1 MSSAL
6 SSLKKNRRAPLIP
19 GGHKQSERQIYTE
32 RPYAD
37 EAALLTEFFPQ
48 AQTGPE
54 DKDSLASLR
63 SKVMQKRNPKEGCPP
78 SDFEL
83 MSSMVQ
89 KLGQLERKV
98 KAQALDIN
106 SKARRIAVLE
116 EKLKLLQVVDNTEG
130 EKCEEEGLAEKC
142 RRLQN
147 QVWEMERFLNDY
159 GMSWVGDSEDHDPTD
174 EAQPA
179 DSGHTLWEPGASL
192 VRRFSMN
199 FDLVLQNI
207 IDLNIL
213 AGEGQSYVTSVPGGA
228 KLTQQDP
235 VPLWLYKNGI
245 VMFNGP
251 FRSYHDPSTQRCM
264 QDLMDGYFPS
274 ELQEKFPEGV
284 VFQVYDRRE
293 EEFRVRRAPGFPG
306 KGHTV
311 GGSEE
316 KLLDHREEDRCT
328 QSQSQLTG
336 RKLSMEQF
344 MNKLPE
350 SVVKGG
356 KVINIRSSLKAHLQ
370 GSAGGAPSHSVSV
383 IETPALQTLRERLES
398 SEAGHSEA
406 KVTTLRVKSEDGE
419 KTFILKMLFSDTIA
433 HLRQHLNAHRGSSCP
448 PYDIISAFPQ
458 RCHSDDTQ
466 TLLACGLT
474 PNAALLLR
482 PRPPQTSSTN
492 PT

>member
-1 MSSAL
+1 MQMKL
-6 SSLKKNRRAPLIP
+6 RCLQTFSLRI
-19 GGHKQSERQIYTE
+19 RQ
-32 RPYAD
+32 
-37 EAALLTEFFPQ
+37 
-48 AQTGPE
+48 GPE
-54 DKDSLASLR
+54 VTDSLASLR

-106 SKARRIAVLE
+106 TKARRIAVLE
-116 EKLKLLQVVDNTEG
+116 EKLKLLQEKTEG
-130 EKCEEEGLAEKC
+130 EQCEEEGLAEKC
-142 RRLQN
+142 HKLQN

-159 GMSWVGDSEDHDPTD
+159 GMIWVGDSEDHDTA
-174 EAQPA
+174 EPA
-179 DSGHTLWEPGASL
+179 DSGHTLWQPGASL

-199 FDLVLQNI
+199 FDLALQNI
-207 IDLNIL
+207 MDLNIL

-251 FRSYHDPSTQRCM
+251 FRPYQDPSTQRCM

-316 KLLDHREEDRCT
+316 KLLDHREEDRCM

-344 MNKLPE
+344 LNKLPE

-370 GSAGGAPSHSVSV
+370 GSAGGAQSHSVSV

-398 SEAGHSEA
+398 SEAGRSEA
-406 KVTTLRVKSEDGE
+406 EVTTLRVKSEDGE

-433 HLRQHLNAHRGSSCP
+433 HLRQHLDAHRGSSCP